1 MISGV
6 SRGGLALIGASA
18 ALSSIAN
25 LMMRRVV
32 AGVGTEGNT
41 TVQMR
46 AWMGVAQRPS
56 FVLAW
61 LLYGVAVVLWFRVLA
76 SEQVTSSYPVLV
88 GLTFLF
94 VTSGAVVALNE
105 TVSMLKISG
114 MGFILLGILMVS
126 RG

>member
-1 MISGV
+1 MVSGI

-41 TVQMR
+41 AVQVR

-61 LLYGVAVVLWFRVLA
+61 VLYGAAVVLWFRVLA
-76 SEQVTSSYPVLV
+76 SEQVTSGYPVLV
-88 GLTFLF
+88 GLTFVF
-94 VTSGAVVALNE
+94 VTAGAVVALNE
-105 TVSMLKISG
+105 TVSTLKISG
-114 MGFILLGILMVS
+114 MALILLGILMVS